1 MHDHLEAL
9 HIKLSDKD
17 TTSTAGKTA
26 FDSTGDSKMQN
37 VINYLRHAKEI
48 VSPFSTFIIVD
59 VLLYSISRHCK
70 FLIFLHYPVG
80 QH

>member
-9 HIKLSDKD
+9 HVKLGDKVL
-17 TTSTAGKTA
+17 TSTAGSTA
-26 FDSTGDSKMQN
+26 FDSTGDSKLQN

-59 VLLYSISRHCK
+59 VLLYCFHRH
-70 FLIFLHYPVG
+70 FNFLHNLVG
-80 QH
+80 KH